1 MLIYSIMET
10 SQSSNVDNHNFTN
23 SNDISAY
30 KVKAIE
36 DNKLFQQPIIRPH
49 KNIPKK
55 YKFSKFK

>member
-1 MLIYSIMET
+1 MET
-10 SQSSNVDNHNFTN
+10 SQASIDKHNMTD

-36 DNKLFQQPIIRPH
+36 DNKLFQKPLIKPH
-49 KNIPKK
+49 KKIPSK

>member
-1 MLIYSIMET
+1 MET
-10 SQSSNVDNHNFTN
+10 AQSSSVDKHNMTD

-36 DNKLFQQPIIRPH
+36 DNKLFQQPMIRPH
-49 KNIPKK
+49 KKIPKK